1 MATKI
6 RLKRIGRRNRPFYRV
21 IITDSR
27 NRRDGAA
34 IEEIGWFNPL
44 EKINNYVIDQDRIL
58 HWLKLGAQPS
68 KAIRNLMKH
77 SGLSFHWHLI
87 RQGLDEKSIEKEMKK
102 WLLNREDILK
112 QRELSKKEK
121 KETEAAIETE
131 DKKDI
136 GTLTG
141 PEVKDAETEEKT
153 AQPEIVESS
162 EKPEEQVEPEDE
174 TGESDEEKKEAE
186 VKAESVAEKVEE
198 PEAAE
203 AEVKDE
209 SAAEKVEEPETKE
222 ALEQKELETVDQKQT
237 ETKIKPES
245 DQKTKAQKKSVK
257 AEPKKKDDSKSSQE
271 KKEIPEKSLNSK
283 TEKVDKKAETGQ
295 QAKPEDDPEKA

>member
-44 EKINNYVIDQDRIL
+44 EKSNNYVMDQERIL

-77 SGLSFHWHLI
+77 SGLSFRWHLI
-87 RQGLDEKSIEKEMKK
+87 RQGLDEKSIEKEIKK
-102 WLLNREDILK
+102 RQLNREDILK
-112 QRELSKKEK
+112 QRDLTKKEKKKTEAAVETAEK
-121 KETEAAIETE
+121 KETEEKAGETAA
-131 DKKDI
+131 
-136 GTLTG
+136 
-141 PEVKDAETEEKT
+141 
-153 AQPEIVESS
+153 
-162 EKPEEQVEPEDE
+162 
-174 TGESDEEKKEAE
+174 EEKKEAE
-186 VKAESVAEKVEE
+186 IKAESAEEKVEE

-203 AEVKDE
+203 VKAE
-209 SAAEKVEEPETKE
+209 SAKEKVEEPE
-222 ALEQKELETVDQKQT
+222 AADQKQVQS
-237 ETKIKPES
+237 KIAPES
-245 DQKTKAQKKSVK
+245 DQKAKAEKKSAK
-257 AEPKKKDDSKSSQE
+257 TAPKKKDESKSSQE
-271 KKEIPEKSLNSK
+271 KKEDPEKGPKSE

-295 QAKPEDDPEKA
+295 QAIPEDDPEKA